1 MVLSFFLLLFFVSLV
16 GLNIG
21 WVLANRFVFI
31 FVLYY
36 LCTYEDRLW
45 FGIAKSETRFPF
57 VSALTFRYLC
67 WYEDR
72 LRFGIVKSET
82 CFRLSL
88 RSPCTIFASA
98 NIGRVLFLLKYVD

>member
-31 FVLYY
+31 FGVYY
-36 LCTYEDRLW
+36 LCTYEDRLR
-45 FGIAKSETRFPF
+45 FGIAKSEIKFPF

-72 LRFGIVKSET
+72 LRFGIVKNGNKISVCLCT
-82 CFRLSL
+82 HFSLSL
-88 RSPCTIFASA
+88 SLPISVGFY
-98 NIGRVLFLLKYVD
+98 FY

>member
-31 FVLYY
+31 FGVYY
-36 LCTYEDRLW
+36 LCTYEDRLR
-45 FGIAKSETRFPF
+45 FGIAKSEIKFPF

-67 WYEDR
+67 KLYIYDSCNIDEW
-72 LRFGIVKSET
+72 KSSE
-82 CFRLSL
+82 FNE
-88 RSPCTIFASA
+88 I
-98 NIGRVLFLLKYVD
+98 

>member
-36 LCTYEDRLW
+36 LCTYEDRLR

-57 VSALTFRYLC
+57 VSALTFHYLC
-67 WYEDR
+67 KLYVYDSCNIDEW
-72 LRFGIVKSET
+72 KSLE
-82 CFRLSL
+82 FNE
-88 RSPCTIFASA
+88 I
-98 NIGRVLFLLKYVD
+98 